1 MSIPDG
7 SASTSTATAAAGSS
21 TTNASGAAAS
31 GGGGGA
37 TPTSGPSG
45 IPGTQDLWGSILDS
59 VSSSRNV
66 STKNCIVL
74 GKTTLVDRLASA
86 TGQPS
91 SLSSSSRD
99 LSSSTTNTMA
109 TGTTS
114 SHGSLDVGL
123 SYSVLD
129 VRDEADEDTVARIGI
144 YQLPSH
150 RPPHPSLLSLALSR
164 STLLDSLVVVVLDW
178 ESPNK
183 FLRELEAWIN
193 VLTRVVEQAAARDTW
208 EAVTA
213 RERVEAHVRNY
224 HEPTTITSVATSSVS
239 ASASTAAQ
247 APDNDSPLPSGV
259 LDQPLGLPL
268 VIVCTKSDQ
277 IDALER
283 EMEFKE
289 EQCDFVQQA
298 LRTVCLKYGAALF
311 FTSHSRPMTFARLR
325 SYILHRLFSLPLA
338 LNSTVSGNQT
348 EEAALAPHSTLPPNS
363 VGSTLKAFPFYH
375 RANVVDREEVLV
387 PSGWDSWGKIR
398 VLRDRFDPEGFSQA
412 WDDDIRSGH
421 EEGPTRGG
429 AVAMYEDMVV
439 DVDGD
444 SQVSVQLNLA
454 PVKREMSLLIP
465 TTRCF
470 QPTRVATNH
479 VEAMDEQEFLKPHYE
494 TLQADRVKDPRA
506 AFAARP
512 GDGVLTNG
520 MSNEGGFGGSV
531 VGPMSS
537 AVLSLPSVEKALG
550 GGGGGGENLGSDGD
564 DVSARLAKMVRK
576 DSAHG
581 SAEARTSALPSF
593 GTTSSASL
601 GNAGASSLPSGTGA
615 TAGGQNEVLANFF
628 QSLLAARSSTTPGGG
643 ATGSANNASPSH
655 GSLGTS
661 TGGGA

>member
-1 MSIPDG
+1 MDRPRPPTPPIKSSMTIIPNG
-7 SASTSTATAAAGSS
+7 TVSTSSPATPVGTSQDHANGAAAGAGTTS
-21 TTNASGAAAS
+21 TT
-31 GGGGGA
+31 
-37 TPTSGPSG
+37 TGPSG

-74 GKTTLVDRLASA
+74 GSASSGKTTLVDRLASA

-91 SLSSSSRD
+91 SSSSSD
-99 LSSSTTNTMA
+99 PSSSTTNPTGTGTGTG
-109 TGTTS
+109 TGTTTN
-114 SHGSLDVGL
+114 HPSLDVGL

-129 VRDEADEDTVARIGI
+129 VRDEADEDTVARMGI

-150 RPPHPSLLSLALSR
+150 KPPYPSLLSLALSR

-178 ESPNK
+178 ESPHS
-183 FLRELEAWIN
+183 FLRELGAWIE
-193 VLTRVVEQAAARDTW
+193 VLTRVAEQAAANDTW

-213 RERVEAHVRNY
+213 KERVEAHVRSY
-224 HEPTTITSVATSSVS
+224 HEPTPSTTAATTS
-239 ASASTAAQ
+239 ASANTSTTAQ
-247 APDNDSPLPSGV
+247 VPDHDSPLPAGV

-277 IDALER
+277 IDTLER

-325 SYILHRLFSLPLA
+325 SYILHRLFSPPPT
-338 LNSTVSGNQT
+338 TVSAPTALGNQAD
-348 EEAALAPHSTLPPNS
+348 EAGSVPTSTLPLNA
-363 VGSTLKAFPFYH
+363 VGSALKAFPFNH

-398 VLRDRFDPEGFSQA
+398 VLRDRFDPEAFSRA
-412 WDDDIRSGH
+412 WDDDVRSGLG
-421 EEGPTRGG
+421 EVSTRGG
-429 AVAMYEDMVV
+429 AVAMYEDIVV
-439 DVDGD
+439 DVDED
-444 SQVSVQLNLA
+444 S
-454 PVKREMSLLIP
+454 
-465 TTRCF
+465 
-470 QPTRVATNH
+470 QPTRVVTNH
-479 VEAMDEQEFLKPHYE
+479 VEAMDEQDFLKPHYE

-512 GDGVLTNG
+512 GDSGAMNG

-537 AVLSLPSVEKALG
+537 AVLSLPSVERALG
-550 GGGGGGENLGSDGD
+550 GGGGGAEGLGSEGD
-564 DVSARLAKMVRK
+564 NVSARLAKMVQK
-576 DSAHG
+576 DSGQG
-581 SAEARTSALPSF
+581 SAEARGSALPSS
-593 GTTSSASL
+593 GMTSPTSL

-628 QSLLAARSSTTPGGG
+628 QSLLAARSSTTPSGG

-655 GSLGTS
+655 GSLGAS
-661 TGGGA
+661 TRGGA